1 MLIRHG
7 LPEVHAPHRSH
18 RPAVHRY
25 ASVPRVRVLLDYRPA
40 LRDRSGVGE
49 STDQLARALVA
60 AFPRAGAG
68 RELDL
73 TLFSSSWKDR
83 LSLPSELAA
92 TARAVDR
99 RIPVRL
105 LNFAWQR
112 LGWPPAE
119 ALAGAAFDVVHS
131 PHPLLLPARHA
142 AQVITIH
149 DLHFLS
155 HPEHTAGEI
164 RRDYAA
170 LVRAHAHRADR
181 VLTPS
186 RFTAGEIERRLG
198 VAADR
203 IAVCPHGAPDW
214 PARPASPRDGY
225 ILFVGTLE
233 PRKNIGGLLDAYE
246 MLLRPAEAGRYEPEA
261 GRDVRG
267 VPELVLAG
275 KATDAARPWLD
286 RISRAPLV
294 GHVRA
299 AGYIDPAA
307 RYDLY
312 AGARLLVL
320 PSFEEG
326 FGLPAL
332 EAMASGVPV
341 VGSKAASIAEVVGN
355 AGMLVEPKNA
365 RQMAGSLIAT
375 CTDDEL
381 HERLRTRALIR
392 AAQFTWQ
399 RTAAETYE
407 VFRKVHEQR
416 RIEN

>member
-1 MLIRHG
+1 
-7 LPEVHAPHRSH
+7 
-18 RPAVHRY
+18 
-25 ASVPRVRVLLDYRPA
+25 
-40 LRDRSGVGE
+40 
-49 STDQLARALVA
+49 
-60 AFPRAGAG
+60 
-68 RELDL
+68 
-73 TLFSSSWKDR
+73 
-83 LSLPSELAA
+83 
-92 TARAVDR
+92 
-99 RIPVRL
+99 
-105 LNFAWQR
+105 
-112 LGWPPAE
+112 
-119 ALAGAAFDVVHS
+119 
-131 PHPLLLPARHA
+131 LLPARHA
-142 AQVITIH
+142 AQVVTIH

-214 PARPASPRDGY
+214 PARSAPPRDGY

-246 MLLRPAEAGRYEPEA
+246 MLLRPPKPQAKAEA
-261 GRDVRG
+261 GRDVRA
-267 VPELVLAG
+267 VPDLVLAG

-307 RYDLY
+307 RYALY

-332 EAMASGVPV
+332 EAMTVGVPV
-341 VGSKAASIAEVVGN
+341 VASNRGALPEVVGD
-355 AGMLVEPKNA
+355 AGLLVEPDQPEMLADAMA
-365 RQMAGSLIAT
+365 RLLHHDDVAARCASAGLARAREFNWQSTA
-375 CTDDEL
+375 
-381 HERLRTRALIR
+381 RLVY
-392 AAQFTWQ
+392 AAYQH
-399 RTAAETYE
+399 A
-407 VFRKVHEQR
+407 VEQR
-416 RIEN
+416 GARRMVTGNGR

>member
-1 MLIRHG
+1 
-7 LPEVHAPHRSH
+7 
-18 RPAVHRY
+18 
-25 ASVPRVRVLLDYRPA
+25 VRVLLDYRPA

-60 AFPRAGAG
+60 AFARAGAG
-68 RELDL
+68 GELDL

-83 LSLPSELAA
+83 LNLPAELAA
-92 TARAVDR
+92 ATRAVDR

-142 AQVITIH
+142 AQVVTIH

-186 RFTAGEIERRLG
+186 RFTAREIEQRLG

-214 PARPASPRDGY
+214 RARPSPPKDGY

-246 MLLRPAEAGRYEPEA
+246 RLQNAPKLL
-261 GRDVRG
+261 
-267 VPELVLAG
+267 LAG
-275 KATDAARPWLD
+275 KATEAARPWLD
-286 RISRAPLV
+286 RIGRAPLA
-294 GHVRA
+294 GRVRA
-299 AGYIDPAA
+299 TGYVDPAA
-307 RYDLY
+307 RYALY

-332 EAMASGVPV
+332 EAMTVGVPV
-341 VGSKAASIAEVVGN
+341 VASNRGALPEVVGD
-355 AGMLVEPKNA
+355 AGLLVEPDQPAALADAMA
-365 RQMAGSLIAT
+365 RVLHYEDVAARCASAGLARAREFNWQSTA
-375 CTDDEL
+375 
-381 HERLRTRALIR
+381 RLVYAAYQRAVEQHG
-392 AAQFTWQ
+392 AG
-399 RTAAETYE
+399 RTAPGDG
-407 VFRKVHEQR
+407 Q
-416 RIEN
+416 

>member
-1 MLIRHG
+1 
-7 LPEVHAPHRSH
+7 
-18 RPAVHRY
+18 
-25 ASVPRVRVLLDYRPA
+25 VRVLLDYRPA

-68 RELDL
+68 GKLDL

-92 TARAVDR
+92 AARAVDR

-142 AQVITIH
+142 AQVVTIH

-198 VAADR
+198 VPADR

-214 PARPASPRDGY
+214 PARPAPPRDGY

-246 MLLRPAEAGRYEPEA
+246 RLQNAP
-261 GRDVRG
+261 D
-267 VPELVLAG
+267 LVLAG

-294 GHVRA
+294 GHVRV

-307 RYDLY
+307 RYALY

-332 EAMASGVPV
+332 EAMTVGVPV
-341 VGSKAASIAEVVGN
+341 VASNRGALPEVVGD
-355 AGMLVEPKNA
+355 AGLLVDPDQPEALADAMA
-365 RQMAGSLIAT
+365 RVLHHEDVAARCASAGLARAREFNWQSTARLVYAAYQHAV
-375 CTDDEL
+375 EL
-381 HERLRTRALIR
+381 HGAARTVPGSGR
-392 AAQFTWQ
+392 
-399 RTAAETYE
+399 
-407 VFRKVHEQR
+407 
-416 RIEN
+416 

>member
-1 MLIRHG
+1 
-7 LPEVHAPHRSH
+7 
-18 RPAVHRY
+18 
-25 ASVPRVRVLLDYRPA
+25 VRVLLDYRPA

-60 AFPRAGAG
+60 AFPRTGVG
-68 RELDL
+68 GQLDL

-83 LSLPSELAA
+83 LTLPSELAA
-92 TARAVDR
+92 ARAVDR

-142 AQVITIH
+142 AQVVTIH

-155 HPEHTAGEI
+155 HPEHTTGEI

-214 PARPASPRDGY
+214 PVRPAPPRDGY

-246 MLLRPAEAGRYEPEA
+246 MLLRPAKAGRYVPDAGRHVPEA
-261 GRDVRG
+261 GRDVRA

-307 RYDLY
+307 RYSLY

-326 FGLPAL
+326 FGLPVL
-332 EAMASGVPV
+332 EAMTVGVPV
-341 VGSKAASIAEVVGN
+341 VASNRGALPEVVGD
-355 AGMLVEPKNA
+355 AGLLVEPDQPEALADAIDRVLHHEDVAA
-365 RQMAGSLIAT
+365 RCTSAGLARAREFNWQSTA
-375 CTDDEL
+375 
-381 HERLRTRALIR
+381 RLVYAAYQQAVEQHGSGRTVTGNGR
-392 AAQFTWQ
+392 
-399 RTAAETYE
+399 
-407 VFRKVHEQR
+407 
-416 RIEN
+416 